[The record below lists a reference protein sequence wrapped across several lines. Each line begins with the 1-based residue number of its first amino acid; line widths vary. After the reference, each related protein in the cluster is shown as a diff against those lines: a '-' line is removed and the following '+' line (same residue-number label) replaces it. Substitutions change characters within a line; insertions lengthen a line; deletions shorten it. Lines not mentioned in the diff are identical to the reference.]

1 MSLFRLL
8 CVRQK
13 GCRYDSYC
21 TLIRHGDT
29 WVSAQWM
36 TVAAAQIGCVDGA
49 GSHYSLKEWP
59 CRNHCCLIQN
69 HTGILNILKL
79 WNAIMQ
85 DAVFWSYDSFHPS
98 LHSFTEFHS
107 FDFCSWVRLAKSAC
121 AVGVMKWYCRT
132 MSTKHHETH
141 NGLVSILCFRRL
153 ACPSV
158 RMFAIIISPI

>member
-13 GCRYDSYC
+13 GCCYDSYC

-36 TVAAAQIGCVDGA
+36 TVAAAQIGCVDGTD
-49 GSHYSLKEWP
+49 SHYSLKEWP
-59 CRNHCCLIQN
+59 CRNHCHLIQN
-69 HTGILNILKL
+69 HTGILNILEL

-98 LHSFTEFHS
+98 LHSFTLSIFVPEYLPRAHVQLV
-107 FDFCSWVRLAKSAC
+107 SWSDVVEPWAQSI
-121 AVGVMKWYCRT
+121 
-132 MSTKHHETH
+132 TKHH
-141 NGLVSILCFRRL
+141 NGLVSILCFPRL

-158 RMFAIIISPI
+158 RMFAIIMSPI